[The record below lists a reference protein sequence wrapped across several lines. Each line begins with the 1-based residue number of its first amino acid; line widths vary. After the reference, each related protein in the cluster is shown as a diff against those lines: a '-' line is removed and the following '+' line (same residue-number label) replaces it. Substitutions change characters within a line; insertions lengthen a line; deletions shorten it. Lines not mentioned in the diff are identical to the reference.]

1 MFISAFFIAFVNG
14 TCDPE
19 SNPCVFLS
27 PIESIVGMFAM
38 NVGEFEDIYGTF
50 DYSEYP
56 TFIKVSYAIGGT
68 VIFDGILKKKRDIYS
83 YTNVFQCSSFSRVN
97 LHVSLKNI

>member
-1 MFISAFFIAFVNG
+1 
-14 TCDPE
+14 
-19 SNPCVFLS
+19 
-27 PIESIVGMFAM
+27 M

-68 VIFDGILKKKRDIYS
+68 VIFDGISKKNGTYIH
-83 YTNVFQCSSFSRVN
+83 TPMSFSV
-97 LHVSLKNI
+97 VAFPV